1 MKKILIL
8 FTALCLLQTQ
18 GISQCTWG
26 GTTSSNWGTASNWAG
41 TGCLGITVPDAADI
55 VTIPSGATFEPD
67 ISAVANA
74 LSISVD
80 AGAVLTISSSTLT
93 ITLLGDATING
104 TLTIASGGTLNGGGT
119 SGTLT
124 LSSTSIINLG
134 GNNFPGSFF
143 TETIDVASET
153 VYNGAAQTIDATT
166 TYGNLTIA
174 GSGIKILTGN
184 IAIDGNLTVTTGVLD
199 IDAYTVTGQV
209 GKTLDIQDA
218 TRLVLSG
225 ASNFPTGFGTYNF
238 NATSTVDYDLNG
250 AQTIAE
256 YDYANLDLTGG
267 GTKSIADN
275 DVVGVSGILDIE
287 NNATLATNGPNDVGA
302 DQMIRIKSTGE
313 TAGTTGKIDDLS
325 DESLG
330 TITGAGVICERYIN
344 LTGPDKTGWN
354 DWASPIESFKLAS
367 WYYGGW
373 PMTGVPGIIG
383 SDFPSNPF
391 KSVLTY
397 DANISTPYFVFTND
411 GVVDKNDGWVPAIS
425 ITNAY
430 NPGVGFRL
438 YTGARDRVIEDI
450 GLPEQGAVVVNLNYT
465 DDAGA
470 ADAEEGWN
478 LIGNPYMCTIDF
490 DLLNFSGVAETDY
503 EDGFWVYSN
512 ATGYYVYKESVGTGT
527 APFDVLD
534 NTTVAPGL
542 ISSHKAF
549 WVKVRSGS
557 QTVTFN
563 ENDKITAGT
572 TFIKNTI
579 FLPKVR
585 MQVKNLNTGD
595 LSAGLLTFKADAS
608 LSYDRYDADIL
619 RNAMPTAP
627 NLFMIA
633 ADDRELSINTVP
645 TDQKVE
651 IPLKIEAGA
660 TADFELRFYDYNDVA
675 AGTCLM
681 LEDKVTNETFDI
693 REQDVL
699 VRELIETSNDDR
711 FKITVQPMLQ
721 ASLVSNVACFGEA
734 NGKLEVANLTG
745 VPTNFAL
752 YDVLGELVNFD
763 MVEEALTWDELPA
776 GAYTIR
782 EYIASAGC
790 ASVFA
795 EVVITEPEQIVANF
809 NISDTYVDLAEHT
822 GEVTFTNNATGATNF
837 VWFFEDNGEY
847 VYTKNA
853 SHTYT
858 TAGKYEVILLA
869 QSADLNCVA
878 VKTDTVEVIDKAS
891 NIEEVVDNK
900 FTVNYNEE
908 LINLNI
914 NLVDN
919 QNVEIQLIDMQGK
932 RISETHLNG
941 ISEKQITLQ
950 MPEVKGMYMLK
961 IKGQTFDKH
970 IKIMK

>member
-1 MKKILIL
+1 M
-8 FTALCLLQTQ
+8 
-18 GISQCTWG
+18 
-26 GTTSSNWGTASNWAG
+26 
-41 TGCLGITVPDAADI
+41 
-55 VTIPSGATFEPD
+55 
-67 ISAVANA
+67 
-74 LSISVD
+74 
-80 AGAVLTISSSTLT
+80 
-93 ITLLGDATING
+93 
-104 TLTIASGGTLNGGGT
+104 
-119 SGTLT
+119 
-124 LSSTSIINLG
+124 
-134 GNNFPGSFF
+134 
-143 TETIDVASET
+143 
-153 VYNGAAQTIDATT
+153 
-166 TYGNLTIA
+166 
-174 GSGIKILTGN
+174 
-184 IAIDGNLTVTTGVLD
+184 
-199 IDAYTVTGQV
+199 
-209 GKTLDIQDA
+209 
-218 TRLVLSG
+218 
-225 ASNFPTGFGTYNF
+225 
-238 NATSTVDYDLNG
+238 
-250 AQTIAE
+250 
-256 YDYANLDLTGG
+256 
-267 GTKSIADN
+267 
-275 DVVGVSGILDIE
+275 
-287 NNATLATNGPNDVGA
+287 
-302 DQMIRIKSTGE
+302 
-313 TAGTTGKIDDLS
+313 
-325 DESLG
+325 
-330 TITGAGVICERYIN
+330 
-344 LTGPDKTGWN
+344 
-354 DWASPIESFKLAS
+354 
-367 WYYGGW
+367 
-373 PMTGVPGIIG
+373 
-383 SDFPSNPF
+383 
-391 KSVLTY
+391 
-397 DANISTPYFVFTND
+397 
-411 GVVDKNDGWVPAIS
+411 
-425 ITNAY
+425 
-430 NPGVGFRL
+430 
-438 YTGARDRVIEDI
+438 
-450 GLPEQGAVVVNLNYT
+450 
-465 DDAGA
+465 
-470 ADAEEGWN
+470 
-478 LIGNPYMCTIDF
+478 
-490 DLLNFSGVAETDY
+490 
-503 EDGFWVYSN
+503 
-512 ATGYYVYKESVGTGT
+512 
-527 APFDVLD
+527 
-534 NTTVAPGL
+534 
-542 ISSHKAF
+542 
-549 WVKVRSGS
+549 
-557 QTVTFN
+557 
-563 ENDKITAGT
+563 
-572 TFIKNTI
+572 
-579 FLPKVR
+579 
-585 MQVKNLNTGD
+585 
-595 LSAGLLTFKADAS
+595 
-608 LSYDRYDADIL
+608 
-619 RNAMPTAP
+619 
-627 NLFMIA
+627 
-633 ADDRELSINTVP
+633 P